1 MGFGA
6 ALLILAACGPAHAIR
21 VSPMTRDLEPSGQ
34 ASVTTINVQN
44 TGDTPL
50 TYEVTVFR
58 RTIAV
63 HGYDVHTPADDD
75 FMVFPPQGIVRPGAT
90 QALRVRYVG
99 PPDLDQSRNYVIMVS
114 QLPVN
119 LTSAEQSGVRFV
131 FSFGVSV
138 SVIPRGAR
146 PDLRVLA
153 VTPQGGD
160 TVRVRLRN
168 DGRAVT
174 RLGEWIWRFQVA
186 SGADVELS
194 GDALRSQIAQPLI
207 LPGTER
213 IVDLRV
219 PGGIGRSG
227 EVLLR
232 LRHPRL

>member
-1 MGFGA
+1 
-6 ALLILAACGPAHAIR
+6 
-21 VSPMTRDLEPSGQ
+21 MTRDLEPSGQ

-99 PPDLDQSRNYVIMVS
+99 PPDLDQSRNYAIMVS
-114 QLPVN
+114 QVPVD
-119 LTSAEQSGVRFV
+119 LTGGEQSGVRFV

-153 VTPQGGD
+153 VSSQGGD
-160 TVRVRLRN
+160 LVRVRLRN

-174 RLGEWIWRFQVA
+174 RLGDWIWQFRA
-186 SGADVELS
+186 PSGAEVELS
-194 GDALRSQIAQPLI
+194 GDELRSQIAQPLI

-213 IVDLRV
+213 ILDLRV
-219 PGGIGRSG
+219 PGAIGRGG